1 MSKLELLTGWLAIAG
16 IALPLTILAIDLW
29 NLAFPHRVEIRDDA
43 GRVLGEISAEI
54 VTEAGAAKK
63 LEQLSER
70 IRQSGHVV
78 TRST

>member
-1 MSKLELLTGWLAIAG
+1 VLAIFVL
-16 IALPLTILAIDLW
+16 ALPLTILVIDLK
-29 NLAFPHRVEIRDDA
+29 NLAFPHRVVIHDDA
-43 GRVLGEISAEI
+43 GHKLGEISAEI

-70 IRQSGHVV
+70 IKQSGHVV